1 MRDGLWNTGWGSYTR
16 YVPRSLSRSNYGGS
30 SSRSLSRGRRTR
42 RSTPSNISGLLSR
55 GSTPRGTVPGYARSA
70 TTATRG
76 LTKRVNFRI
85 PAMKGLKRKGFD
97 KKCKGIDKKPKI
109 NAKFRANVQKCLAYN
124 DPWAKYVSTH
134 NIQLRQTN
142 KDAYASVFED
152 ERGHPLNENNGVQVL
167 HHVST
172 LFRGKADTDDYTTYT
187 GNFTDQIKISQLS
200 YRTDYFFKSTS
211 NHVVNIEMYICTA
224 KVANS
229 ETPETLISQS
239 YSGTYNDLLSFVG
252 TGQAIFTQ
260 TMQVSDL
267 GATSSEW
274 VELYKYYDVKCH
286 KFKLQP
292 GDYSTYSIVQRK
304 NKTLDLSSN
313 EATGNLE
320 SISKGCKVVFFR
332 AINDISVSVGE
343 AAKIHAYPSSSQGG
357 VAVRFT
363 RTAMYRPLPMTDTT
377 QTTTNVIRR
386 SQWEWADSLGDQQVL
401 FQNPITTAT
410 IGP

>member
-1 MRDGLWNTGWGSYTR
+1 MRDGIWNTGWNYAG

-30 SSRSLSRGRRTR
+30 RSRSVSRGRRTR

-134 NIQLRQTN
+134 NIQLRQVY
-142 KDAYASVFED
+142 KDGWHMVFKD
-152 ERGHPLNENNGVQVL
+152 ERDRKLIENNAIQVL
-167 HHVST
+167 HHASV
-172 LFRGKADTDDYTTYT
+172 LFRAKADTDNYETYT
-187 GNFTDQIKISQLS
+187 GNFDDATKISQLS

-211 NHVVNIEMYICTA
+211 NHVVNVEMYICTA
-224 KVANS
+224 KNA
-229 ETPETLISQS
+229 TFDMPETLINQS
-239 YSGTYNDLLSFVG
+239 YNGDFNDTLSYVG
-252 TGQAIFTQ
+252 ADQATFQQ
-260 TMQVSDL
+260 TL
-267 GATSSEW
+267 GATDLNASSNEW
-274 VELYKYYDVKCH
+274 IELYKQYSVKCH
-286 KFKLQP
+286 KFKMQP
-292 GDYSTYSIVQRK
+292 GDYSTYSIVQK
-304 NKTLDLSSN
+304 NNITHDLSG
-313 EATGNLE
+313 EGWEGNLYVV
-320 SISKGCKVVFFR
+320 SKGCKVVFFR
-332 AINDISVSVGE
+332 IINDISVSVGE
-343 AAKIHAYPSSSQGG
+343 LARIHAYPSSSQGG
-357 VAVRFT
+357 IAVRFT
-363 RTAMYRPLPMTDTT
+363 RTALYRPIASSDSTPLK
-377 QTTTNVIRR
+377 NVIKR
-386 SQWEWADSLGDQQVL
+386 SQWNWSDALGDQQVL